1 MNEVVETVVANPTW
15 PIGMIFIVA
24 IGVAAYMLMR
34 KKKSTNTGGG
44 GGGGGKGGPPVQ
56 RK

>member
-15 PIGMIFIVA
+15 PIGMIFIIA

-44 GGGGGKGGPPVQ
+44 SGKGGSSTPVQ

>member
-1 MNEVVETVVANPTW
+1 MNEVVETVAANPTW
-15 PIGMIFIVA
+15 PIGMIFIIA

-34 KKKSTNTGGG
+34 KKKASSSGRGTGKTGA
-44 GGGGGKGGPPVQ
+44 KQQ